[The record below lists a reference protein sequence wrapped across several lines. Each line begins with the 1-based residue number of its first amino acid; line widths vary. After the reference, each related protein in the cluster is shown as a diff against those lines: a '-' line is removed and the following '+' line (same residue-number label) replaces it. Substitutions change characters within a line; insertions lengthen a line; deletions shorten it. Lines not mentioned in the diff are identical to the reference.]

1 MSCIREPA
9 CQGAPG
15 VVKVVS
21 GVAPES
27 LGPAP
32 HLQSFGHTKK
42 WEQLKACARRHVE
55 SFGFKARHLFR
66 SLRKNLKAKLQ
77 APKK

>member
-9 CQGAPG
+9 DPLLCQGAPG
-15 VVKVVS
+15 VVKVIS

-42 WEQLKACARRHVE
+42 WEQLKACARR
-55 SFGFKARHLFR
+55 
-66 SLRKNLKAKLQ
+66 Q
-77 APKK
+77 ASI